1 MGIKGYFIDNK
12 IKRTLAENL
21 KNKNER
27 VLVVMNKLAI
37 FVDEE
42 SSFNKIEFKNL
53 KDSIKLNST
62 HFNILT
68 YKENEESHNEF
79 QGPIVTKKD
88 FNWLAALK
96 SDTVREFI
104 ESHYD
109 ILIDYTA
116 TDSPIKKLIV
126 AQINASF
133 KVGCLDDN
141 NELYDLRI
149 KVDSKE
155 IAVFNKELVRYL
167 KILNLIKK

>member
-1 MGIKGYFIDNK
+1 MRIKEYFIDNK

-27 VLVVMNKLAI
+27 VLAKINRLAI
-37 FVDEE
+37 FVDNE
-42 SSFNKIEFKNL
+42 SSFNKGEFENL

-68 YKENEESHNEF
+68 YKEKKENYNEF
-79 QGPIVTKKD
+79 QGTIVTKKD

-104 ESHYD
+104 ENHYD

-116 TDSPIKKLIV
+116 ADSPIKKLIV

-155 IAVFNKELVRYL
+155 IAVFNKELIRYL

>member
-27 VLVVMNKLAI
+27 VLAKINRLAI
-37 FVDEE
+37 FVDNE
-42 SSFNKIEFKNL
+42 SSFNKGEFENL

-68 YKENEESHNEF
+68 YKEKKENYNEF
-79 QGPIVTKKD
+79 QGTIVTKKD

-149 KVDSKE
+149 KVDPKE
-155 IAVFNKELVRYL
+155 IAVFNKELIRYL